1 MCYYVDMS
9 SIRYRKILH
18 LDLDA
23 FFCAVEELKDPSLT
37 GKPFAVGGSADR
49 RGVISTCS
57 YAARKFGVHS
67 AMPTGQAFKLCPQ
80 LILISGIH
88 KEYSAKSKEVM
99 EIVHQLTGLVEQI
112 SVDEAFMDVTDLPE
126 DGETIAK
133 RLQADVLEKTRLPC
147 SIGVA
152 TNKLVAKIATDTGKS
167 LSKTGGYPRAILVVP
182 PGGEADFLAPLP
194 VKAMWGVGP
203 KMEKA
208 LNDAG
213 MVTIGDI
220 ARRPKGELERCF
232 GKYGYELHDHALGI
246 DDRPITLERE
256 AKSISQET
264 TFAKDTNDPI
274 FLRQTLKDLSAHVG
288 YSLRQEGYCARVIRL
303 KIRWSDFTT
312 HTRQVSLAQPT
323 DQDGVIYS
331 KVESLFKSIWESE
344 KPVRLIGVGGADLV
358 ETLHQ
363 MSLWETPTEKE
374 RRLLEALDGLREKY
388 GKGTVKRGNKLSS
401 K

>member
-1 MCYYVDMS
+1 MS
-9 SIRYRKILH
+9 TIRYRKILH

-23 FFCAVEELKDPSLT
+23 FFCAVEELNDPSLA
-37 GKPFAVGGSADR
+37 GKAFAVGGRADQ

-57 YAARKFGVHS
+57 YAARQFGVHS
-67 AMPTGQAFKLCPQ
+67 AMPTGQALKLCPT
-80 LILISGIH
+80 LLLISGRH
-88 KEYSAKSKEVM
+88 GDYGAKSREVM
-99 EIVHQLTGLVEQI
+99 DIVHQLTGLVEQV
-112 SVDEAFMDVTDLPE
+112 SVDEAFLDVTDLPQE
-126 DGETIAK
+126 GETIARK
-133 RLQADVLEKTRLPC
+133 LQADVLAKTGLPC

-152 TNKLVAKIATDTGKS
+152 SNKLVAKVATDTGKARN
-167 LSKTGGYPRAILVVP
+167 KGNGYPRAILVVP
-182 PGGEADFLAPLP
+182 NGQEAEFLAPLP

-213 MVTIGDI
+213 MRVIGDI
-220 ARRPKGELERCF
+220 PKRTKNELERLF
-232 GKYGYELHDHALGI
+232 GKYGFELYDHALGI
-246 DDRPITLERE
+246 DDRPISLGRE
-256 AKSISQET
+256 VKSMSQET
-264 TFAKDTNDPI
+264 TFAKDSTDPM

-288 YSLRQEGYCARVIRL
+288 YQLRQEGYCAKVVRL
-303 KIRWSDFTT
+303 KIRWADFST

-331 KVESLFKSIWESE
+331 NVEALFKTIWESG

-374 RRLLEALDGLREKY
+374 RRLLDALDDLRERY
-388 GKGTVKRGNKLSS
+388 GKGAVKRGHKLGN
-401 K
+401 